1 MSMIYGTAYFPSE
14 RAAIKYFMPYSFDNY
29 AFTRAD
35 VLRRLIDKEI
45 HIGKPE
51 TKRGAVVL
59 IDGGTRYGIAE

>member
-14 RAAIKYFMPYSFDNY
+14 RAAIKYFMPHNYDNY
-29 AFTRAD
+29 AFARAD

-45 HIGKPE
+45 HIGKP
-51 TKRGAVVL
+51 KAPRGEIIL